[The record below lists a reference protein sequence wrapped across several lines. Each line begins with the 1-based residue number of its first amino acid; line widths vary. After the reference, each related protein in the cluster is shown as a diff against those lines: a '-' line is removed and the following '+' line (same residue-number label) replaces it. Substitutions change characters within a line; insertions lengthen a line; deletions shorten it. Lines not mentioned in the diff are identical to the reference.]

1 MTVSCSKASPA
12 RLFFAAAGFV
22 LISLCLPVQLQGQQ
36 RPTEMDTLYVQ
47 AVSRTNPNLPA
58 STRSIQLLTAEEISS
73 LPVRTISE
81 ALEWAT
87 GVEVLSRS
95 PAQSDLSIRGASFE
109 QVVVLVNGV
118 RMSDP
123 QTGHFDL
130 DLVVPLESVERVEVL
145 RGAASALYGSDAMGG
160 VVNIVTRAG
169 KQPLAGSVQG
179 GSWGTVRV
187 SAQGGI
193 DAGESG
199 A

>member
-22 LISLCLPVQLQGQQ
+22 LISLCLPVQLAGQQ
-36 RPTEMDTLYVQ
+36 RPTEMDTLRVQ

-130 DLVVPLESVERVEVL
+130 DLAVPLESVERVEVL
-145 RGAASALYGSDAMGG
+145 RGRSEEHTSELQS
-160 VVNIVTRAG
+160 R
-169 KQPLAGSVQG
+169 
-179 GSWGTVRV
+179 
-187 SAQGGI
+187 
-193 DAGESG
+193 
-199 A
+199 